1 MPLKVEFLFDFGSPN
16 AYLAE
21 LVLPGIERRTGVKF
35 EYVPVLL
42 GGIFKATGNM
52 SPFDSLRGIKNKPE
66 YQALETQRFIRRH
79 NATKF
84 QQNPFFPVNTLMLMR
99 GAVAARFEGMFEPYF
114 RAAYHHMWE
123 EPKMDD
129 LETYRNA
136 FISSGIDI
144 DRLIARA
151 QQDDVKKR
159 LIDLTTDAVNRGA
172 FGSPTFFVGKEMFFG
187 KDQLRDVEASIVE
200 QASQP
205 VSKTAAGQEL
215 RPAEQ
220 ANVSGLHD
228 ENSVGPHQSKLKGM
242 PMPGPLSGVRV
253 LDLTGVVSGP
263 FATMFLADQGADVLK
278 IEAIGGDITRRSRAT
293 IDKDG
298 EFSALF
304 ISSNR
309 GKRSLSIDVKSAAG
323 REVLAKLVAQADVL
337 VQNFRPGTME
347 RLGLGVD
354 ELRQRHPRLIY
365 VSISGVGDTGP
376 YVKKR
381 VYDPI
386 IQGLSGFAD
395 IQSQPVTN
403 RPQMI
408 RTIVCDKTTAVFT
421 AQAVA
426 AALYA
431 REKSGQG
438 DHIQVAML
446 DAMISYLWPEGMM
459 QYTVVG
465 TEATAADPN
474 DRPDLVFK
482 TSDGYI
488 TAGTIS
494 DSEWQ
499 GFCRASGDPEL
510 AKDLQFAT
518 PSARS
523 VNATARIN
531 KMAEYIGQH
540 TTAEWLER
548 LDAADVPCA
557 PILRRGEII
566 HNEQVIAREIIA
578 EFDQPK
584 VGRVRQPKPA
594 ARFEINAAAI
604 GGPAPRVG
612 EHSRDVLRELG
623 YDDGAIDKMVAERCV
638 REAI

>member
-1 MPLKVEFLFDFGSPN
+1 
-16 AYLAE
+16 
-21 LVLPGIERRTGVKF
+21 
-35 EYVPVLL
+35 
-42 GGIFKATGNM
+42 
-52 SPFDSLRGIKNKPE
+52 
-66 YQALETQRFIRRH
+66 
-79 NATKF
+79 
-84 QQNPFFPVNTLMLMR
+84 
-99 GAVAARFEGMFEPYF
+99 
-114 RAAYHHMWE
+114 
-123 EPKMDD
+123 
-129 LETYRNA
+129 
-136 FISSGIDI
+136 
-144 DRLIARA
+144 
-151 QQDDVKKR
+151 
-159 LIDLTTDAVNRGA
+159 
-172 FGSPTFFVGKEMFFG
+172 
-187 KDQLRDVEASIVE
+187 
-200 QASQP
+200 
-205 VSKTAAGQEL
+205 
-215 RPAEQ
+215 
-220 ANVSGLHD
+220 
-228 ENSVGPHQSKLKGM
+228 
-242 PMPGPLSGVRV
+242 MPGPLFGVRV

-278 IEAIGGDITRRSRAT
+278 IEPIGGDITRRSRT
-293 IDKDG
+293 IIDEAG

-309 GKRSLSIDVKSAAG
+309 GKRSLSIDIKSKVG

-337 VQNFRPGTME
+337 VQNFRPGAIE
-347 RLGLGVD
+347 RLGLGAD
-354 ELRQRHPRLIY
+354 ELRQRYPRLIY

-395 IQSQPVTN
+395 IQSHPVTN

-408 RTIVCDKTTAVFT
+408 RTIVCDKTTAVLT
-421 AQAVA
+421 AQAVSS
-426 AALYA
+426 ALYA
-431 REKSGQG
+431 REKTGNG

-465 TEATAADPN
+465 AEATAGDPN

-494 DSEWQ
+494 DSEWL
-499 GFCRASGDPEL
+499 GFCKASGDAEL
-510 AKDLQFAT
+510 AKDPRFAT

-531 KMAEYIGQH
+531 KMAEYIAQF

-566 HNEQVIAREIIA
+566 HNEQVLARDLIV
-578 EFDQPK
+578 EFDQPT

-594 ARFEINAAAI
+594 ARFSLNQAVI

-612 EHSRDVLRELG
+612 EHTRDVLRELE
-623 YDDGAIDKMVAERCV
+623 YDDSAIDEMIGGRIV
-638 REAI
+638 RAAV

>member
-1 MPLKVEFLFDFGSPN
+1 
-16 AYLAE
+16 
-21 LVLPGIERRTGVKF
+21 
-35 EYVPVLL
+35 
-42 GGIFKATGNM
+42 
-52 SPFDSLRGIKNKPE
+52 
-66 YQALETQRFIRRH
+66 
-79 NATKF
+79 
-84 QQNPFFPVNTLMLMR
+84 
-99 GAVAARFEGMFEPYF
+99 
-114 RAAYHHMWE
+114 
-123 EPKMDD
+123 
-129 LETYRNA
+129 
-136 FISSGIDI
+136 
-144 DRLIARA
+144 
-151 QQDDVKKR
+151 
-159 LIDLTTDAVNRGA
+159 
-172 FGSPTFFVGKEMFFG
+172 
-187 KDQLRDVEASIVE
+187 
-200 QASQP
+200 
-205 VSKTAAGQEL
+205 
-215 RPAEQ
+215 
-220 ANVSGLHD
+220 
-228 ENSVGPHQSKLKGM
+228 
-242 PMPGPLSGVRV
+242 MPGPLSGVRV

-263 FATMFLADQGADVLK
+263 FATMFLADQGADVIK
-278 IEAIGGDITRRSRAT
+278 IEPIGGDITRRSRAS
-293 IDKDG
+293 IDKNG

-309 GKRSLSIDVKSAAG
+309 GKRSLSIDVKSEAG

-347 RLGLGVD
+347 RLGLGAD

-365 VSISGVGDTGP
+365 VSISGVGETGP

-408 RTIVCDKTTAVFT
+408 RTIVCDKTTAVMT

-431 REKSGQG
+431 REKTGKG
-438 DHIQVAML
+438 DHIKVAML
-446 DAMISYLWPEGMM
+446 DVMISYLWPEGMS

-465 TEATAADPN
+465 AEAAAGDPN

-482 TSDGYI
+482 TTDGYI

-499 GFCRASGDPEL
+499 GFCKATRDPEL
-510 AKDLQFAT
+510 ANDPRFAT
-518 PSARS
+518 PGARS

-531 KMAEYIGQH
+531 KMQEYIGQH
-540 TTAEWLER
+540 STAEWLER

-566 HNEQVIAREIIA
+566 HNEQVVARGIIT
-578 EFDQPK
+578 EFDQPT

-594 ARFEINAAAI
+594 ARFELNESAI
-604 GGPAPRVG
+604 GGPAPRIG
-612 EHSRDVLRELG
+612 EHSREVLAQLG
-623 YDDGAIDKMVAERCV
+623 YDERSIDKMVSDKAV
-638 REAI
+638 RLAG

>member
-1 MPLKVEFLFDFGSPN
+1 
-16 AYLAE
+16 
-21 LVLPGIERRTGVKF
+21 
-35 EYVPVLL
+35 
-42 GGIFKATGNM
+42 
-52 SPFDSLRGIKNKPE
+52 
-66 YQALETQRFIRRH
+66 
-79 NATKF
+79 
-84 QQNPFFPVNTLMLMR
+84 
-99 GAVAARFEGMFEPYF
+99 
-114 RAAYHHMWE
+114 
-123 EPKMDD
+123 
-129 LETYRNA
+129 
-136 FISSGIDI
+136 
-144 DRLIARA
+144 
-151 QQDDVKKR
+151 
-159 LIDLTTDAVNRGA
+159 
-172 FGSPTFFVGKEMFFG
+172 
-187 KDQLRDVEASIVE
+187 
-200 QASQP
+200 
-205 VSKTAAGQEL
+205 
-215 RPAEQ
+215 
-220 ANVSGLHD
+220 
-228 ENSVGPHQSKLKGM
+228 
-242 PMPGPLSGVRV
+242 MPGPLSGVRV

-278 IEAIGGDITRRSRAT
+278 IEPIGGDITRRSRAT
-293 IDKDG
+293 IDKAG

-309 GKRSLSIDVKSAAG
+309 GKRSLAIDIKSEIG
-323 REVLAKLVAQADVL
+323 REVLARLVAQADVL

-347 RLGLGVD
+347 RLGLGPD
-354 ELRQRHPRLIY
+354 ELRKRHPRLIY
-365 VSISGVGDTGP
+365 VSISGVGETGP

-408 RTIVCDKTTAVFT
+408 RTIVCDKTTAVFA
-421 AQAVA
+421 AQAVSS
-426 AALYA
+426 ALYA
-431 REKSGQG
+431 REKTGQG
-438 DHIQVAML
+438 DHIHVAML
-446 DAMISYLWPEGMM
+446 EAMM

-465 TEATAADPN
+465 AEASAADPN

-499 GFCRASGDPEL
+499 GFCLASGDPEL
-510 AKDLQFAT
+510 AKDPRFAT
-518 PSARS
+518 PLARS

-540 TTAEWLER
+540 TTVEWLER

-566 HNEQVIAREIIA
+566 HNEQVVARDIIT
-578 EFDQPK
+578 EFDQPM

-594 ARFEINAAAI
+594 AQFEINKATI

-612 EHSRDVLRELG
+612 EHTRDVLRDLG
-623 YDDGAIDKMVAERCV
+623 YDDGAIDKMVSEKSIRVAV
-638 REAI
+638 